1 METTQ
6 VLDHDLTPR
15 DGATQVKINLASA
28 GQRLGNYV
36 IDTIIFYI
44 ILLVVAFVF
53 GMLGFI
59 SDSPLMLY
67 PLVFAVMLGYYIIM
81 EASFGKTVGKFVTGT
96 KVVTENGEKPSLG
109 AIIGRS
115 FCRLI
120 PFEAFSLLGSDA
132 VGWHDSIPKTRVIRD
147 R

>member
-6 VLDHDLTPR
+6 VLDQELTPR

-28 GQRLGNYV
+28 GQRIGNYV
-36 IDTIIFYI
+36 IDTIVFYI

-53 GMLGFI
+53 GMLGLI

-120 PFEAFSLLGSDA
+120 PFEAFSLLGSDT

>member
-6 VLDHDLTPR
+6 VLDQELTPR

-28 GQRLGNYV
+28 GQRFGNYI
-36 IDTIIFYI
+36 IDAIIFYI
-44 ILLVVAFVF
+44 LIIAIVFILAFM
-53 GMLGFI
+53 GLL
-59 SDSPLMLY
+59 SDSPIVLY
-67 PLVFAVMLGYYIIM
+67 PLVFAVMLGYYIVM

-96 KVVTENGEKPSLG
+96 KVVTENGEKPSFG
-109 AIIGRS
+109 AIVGRS

-120 PFEAFSLLGSDA
+120 PFEAFSLLGSDT